1 MNLIERIFDEP
12 ELRAAPPVLV
22 DVGAA
27 GGVHRV
33 WRRIARHAIGVGFEP
48 DARDAAAL
56 SGAQREFRRWIFC
69 PVLAAPTTPP
79 TGKLPFHFTRSPQC
93 SSILPPNQSP
103 LREWAFVDQ
112 FEVLRTEAVT
122 AMSLT
127 GALEQA
133 GLDRIDWLKCDTQGM
148 DLKLYQSLPAPWR
161 QQMLVAEFEPGFID
175 SYQGEDHV
183 ADVLVAMKSEPFWLA
198 GLTPGLTPRGRR
210 DLMAAGWPA
219 GIGPWLRR
227 LAPPAP
233 AWAGLQFLRD
243 VGRVPAI
250 ADRRG
255 WLLAWVFAVVAGQP
269 GYALTVAEEGR
280 RRFGDPLFGDM
291 AQESRRQLR
300 WAMVGR
306 APGWL
311 WRRLFRSS

>member
-1 MNLIERIFDEP
+1 MNLIARILAEP
-12 ELRAAPPVLV
+12 ELQAAPPVLV
-22 DVGAA
+22 DIGAA
-27 GGVHRV
+27 GGVHRA
-33 WRRIARHAIGVGFEP
+33 WRQIARHAVGVGFEP
-48 DARDAAAL
+48 DAREAAAL
-56 SGAQREFRRWIFC
+56 TAAQRQFLRWVFC
-69 PVLAAPTTPP
+69 PALATPVTPP
-79 TGKLPFHFTRSPQC
+79 GGQLPFHLTRSPQC
-93 SSILPPNQSP
+93 SSMLPPDQAGLS
-103 LREWAFVDQ
+103 EWVFADQ
-112 FEVLRTEAVT
+112 FEVLRTVAVP
-122 AMSLT
+122 AASLT
-127 GALEQA
+127 ESLQRA
-133 GLDRIDWLKCDTQGM
+133 GIDRVDWLKCDTQGM
-148 DLKLYQSLPAPWR
+148 DLKLYQSLPTSWR
-161 QQMLVAEFEPGFID
+161 QQLLVVEFEPGFID

-183 ADVLVAMKSEPFWLA
+183 AEVLVAMKSEPFWLA
-198 GLTPGLTPRGRR
+198 GLTPGLTPRGRSE
-210 DLMAAGWPA
+210 LMGAGWPA

-280 RRFGDPLFGDM
+280 LRFGSPLFGEM
-291 AQESRRQLR
+291 VQESRRQLR

-311 WRRLFRSS
+311 WRRLFRSA